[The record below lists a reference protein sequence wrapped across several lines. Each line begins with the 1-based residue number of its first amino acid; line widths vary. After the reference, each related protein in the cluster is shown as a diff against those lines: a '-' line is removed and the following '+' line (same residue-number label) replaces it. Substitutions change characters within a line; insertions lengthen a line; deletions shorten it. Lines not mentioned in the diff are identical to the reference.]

1 MTHCRQPA
9 ARRSVAR
16 KLLAS
21 WNLEALQLLDHI
33 LAGCFRADLRIDVQ
47 DLAVGADVERPACRQ
62 RMLGID
68 YAVGGSDLL
77 LGIAEDGIVRLDV
90 LGELL
95 VRLGIVN
102 AGGEEDDVGEGPDV
116 VAARTERPAFGRS
129 ATGERFGE
137 PGDDDRLALVVGQT
151 MRLAVGS
158 LERERRRDVAGF
170 EDRNE
175 RRRRL

>member
-1 MTHCRQPA
+1 MARCRQPG
-9 ARRSVAR
+9 ARRSVER
-16 KLLAS
+16 ELLAS
-21 WNLEALQLLDHI
+21 LNLEALQLLDHI
-33 LAGCFRADLRIDVQ
+33 LAGSFRADLRIDVQ
-47 DLAVGADVERPACRQ
+47 DLAVRANVERPARRQ

-68 YAVGGSDLL
+68 YAVRGSDLF
-77 LGIAEDGIVRLDV
+77 LGIAEDGIVRLDM
-90 LGELL
+90 LGKFL
-95 VRLGIVN
+95 VRLGIVD

-129 ATGERFGE
+129 TTGERFRE
-137 PGDDDRLALVVGQT
+137 PGDDDRLALVIGQT

-170 EDRNE
+170 ENRNE

>member
-1 MTHCRQPA
+1 MHVGA
-9 ARRSVAR
+9 
-16 KLLAS
+16 
-21 WNLEALQLLDHI
+21 ELLDLSNLQALELHDDI
-33 LAGCFRADLRIDVQ
+33 LAGRFRTDLGIHVQ
-47 DLAVGADVERPACRQ
+47 DLAVGADVERPACGEL
-62 RMLGID
+62 MLGINH
-68 YAVGGSDLL
+68 AVSGSYLFF
-77 LGIAEDGIVRLDV
+77 GVAEDGIVRLDM

-95 VRLGIVN
+95 VRLGIVD
-102 AGGEEDDVGEGPDV
+102 AGGEVDDVGEGPDV
-116 VAARTERPAFGRS
+116 FAALTERLALGRS

-158 LERERRRDVAGF
+158 LEREGRRDVAGF